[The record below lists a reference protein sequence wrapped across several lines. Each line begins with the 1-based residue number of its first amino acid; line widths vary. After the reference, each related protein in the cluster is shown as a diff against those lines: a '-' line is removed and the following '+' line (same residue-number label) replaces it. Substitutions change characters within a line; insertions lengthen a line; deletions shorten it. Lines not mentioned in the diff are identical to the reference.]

1 MPLESIKTVGRRWV
15 LRPSRAV
22 FSLML
27 VGAFSLVAPTAQAVE
42 PCDPLT
48 DCVYVYATIDERQFA
63 PLFIALIII
72 TAVQLITLVLI
83 NVKPFDVFRKR
94 RSK

>member
-1 MPLESIKTVGRRWV
+1 MSLESIKTVGRRWV
-15 LRPSRAV
+15 LRPSRAF

-63 PLFIALIII
+63 PLFIAVIII
-72 TAVQLITLVLI
+72 ASVQLITLILMS
-83 NVKPFDVFRKR
+83 VKPFDIFRR
-94 RSK
+94 RKK